1 MIEVIGVIFLVSLT
15 LFLINFENEKNVIS
29 FIAVYS
35 FAILRLFPVLQ
46 QIYMAFTSLKGAQSR
61 IKLIYEDLNNKNL
74 SNSKKNKINI
84 NLNNSIEFKN
94 INYKYQK
101 GNFQLKNIS
110 IKINTGEIFG
120 ITGQSGSGKSSFI
133 DLLLGL
139 LIPQSGK
146 IYIDNKEV
154 NLKDY
159 TSYKNN
165 FSYVPQDVFIFA
177 DTLKNNLTF
186 DFENNLPDETLL
198 KKTIKK
204 SNLNNFIDNL
214 DKV

>member
-1 MIEVIGVIFLVSLT
+1 M
-15 LFLINFENEKNVIS
+15 
-29 FIAVYS
+29 
-35 FAILRLFPVLQ
+35 
-46 QIYMAFTSLKGAQSR
+46 
-61 IKLIYEDLNNKNL
+61 
-74 SNSKKNKINI
+74 
-84 NLNNSIEFKN
+84 
-94 INYKYQK
+94 
-101 GNFQLKNIS
+101 
-110 IKINTGEIFG
+110 
-120 ITGQSGSGKSSFI
+120 
-133 DLLLGL
+133 LGL

-198 KKTIKK
+198 KKQLKNQI
-204 SNLNNFIDNL
+204 
-214 DKV
+214 

>member
-1 MIEVIGVIFLVSLT
+1 
-15 LFLINFENEKNVIS
+15 
-29 FIAVYS
+29 
-35 FAILRLFPVLQ
+35 
-46 QIYMAFTSLKGAQSR
+46 MAFTSLKGAQSG

-74 SNSKKNKINI
+74 SNSKNKINI

-165 FSYVPQDVFIFA
+165 FSYVPWMY
-177 DTLKNNLTF
+177 LY
-186 DFENNLPDETLL
+186 LL
-198 KKTIKK
+198 IH
-204 SNLNNFIDNL
+204 
-214 DKV
+214 

>member
-1 MIEVIGVIFLVSLT
+1 MT

-74 SNSKKNKINI
+74 SNSKNKINI

-120 ITGQSGSGKSSFI
+120 ITGQSGSG
-133 DLLLGL
+133 
-139 LIPQSGK
+139 Q
-146 IYIDNKEV
+146 
-154 NLKDY
+154 
-159 TSYKNN
+159 
-165 FSYVPQDVFIFA
+165 VFIYRSFVG
-177 DTLKNNLTF
+177 TFNSTIRKNLYR
-186 DFENNLPDETLL
+186 
-198 KKTIKK
+198 
-204 SNLNNFIDNL
+204 
-214 DKV
+214 